1 MRLEIEQAAV
11 IRADIVQFRRIE
23 IAQLRGGAHMH
34 LSKPTMS
41 ALGIASIGL
50 FTILGQPASAQQSQD
65 IIGQL
70 ANNEGIFVDGKTFT
84 IARGKAKGD
93 PAAQIAKLG
102 AKEVGPGAIIFRYGD
117 KLYMVEGT
125 PEAAPQAMKNFQDN
139 WAVSYMKSMKDFQD
153 NWAVSY
159 MKNFQD
165 NWNVSY
171 MKGDNAQYTQAMKN
185 FQDNWNVSYMKN
197 FQDNWNVSYMKD
209 FQDNWNVS
217 YMKNFQDNWNVSYMK
232 NFQDNWNVS
241 FMKDFQDNWNVS
253 YMKKL
258 NDFQDN
264 WNVSYMKEA
273 KPGDADMTKIKGLE
287 DQYKAALMKDFQD
300 NWNVSYMKAQKDF
313 QDNWNVSYMK
323 DFQDN
328 WNVSY
333 MKAVKDFQDNWNT
346 SYMK

>member
-1 MRLEIEQAAV
+1 MRL
-11 IRADIVQFRRIE
+11 
-23 IAQLRGGAHMH
+23 
-34 LSKPTMS
+34 SKLTVL
-41 ALGIASIGL
+41 ALGIVSIGL
-50 FTILGQPASAQQSQD
+50 FTGLGRPASAQPSQD
-65 IIGQL
+65 VIGQL
-70 ANNEGIFVDGKTFT
+70 ANDEGLFVDGKTFN

-125 PEAAPQAMKNFQDN
+125 PEAAPHAMKNFQDN

-159 MKNFQD
+159 IKNFQD

-171 MKGDNAQYTQAMKN
+171 MKGDDAKYAQAMKN

-264 WNVSYMKEA
+264 WNISYMKEA
-273 KPGDADMTKIKGLE
+273 KLGDADMQKIKSSGGSVQDGPDEGLPGQLE
-287 DQYKAALMKDFQD
+287 RVLHEGAEGFPGQLERLLYEGLPGQLERVLHEVGEGLPGQLEHVLHEVRPSA
-300 NWNVSYMKAQKDF
+300 
-313 QDNWNVSYMK
+313 
-323 DFQDN
+323 
-328 WNVSY
+328 
-333 MKAVKDFQDNWNT
+333 
-346 SYMK
+346 

>member
-1 MRLEIEQAAV
+1 
-11 IRADIVQFRRIE
+11 
-23 IAQLRGGAHMH
+23 MH
-34 LSKPTMS
+34 LSKPALS

-50 FTILGQPASAQQSQD
+50 FASVGQSASARQPHD
-65 IIGQL
+65 IIGKL
-70 ANNEGIFVDGKTFT
+70 SNNEGIFVDGKTFD
-84 IARGKAKGD
+84 IARGNAKGD

-102 AKEVGPGAIIFRYGD
+102 ANQVGPGAIIFRYGD

-125 PEAAPQAMKNFQDN
+125 PDAAPQAMKNFQDN

-153 NWAVSY
+153 NWA
-159 MKNFQD
+159 
-165 NWNVSY
+165 
-171 MKGDNAQYTQAMKN
+171 
-185 FQDNWNVSYMKN
+185 
-197 FQDNWNVSYMKD
+197 
-209 FQDNWNVS
+209 VS

-273 KPGDADMTKIKGLE
+273 KPSDADMAKIKDLE
-287 DQYKAALMKDFQD
+287 NQYKTALMKDFQD